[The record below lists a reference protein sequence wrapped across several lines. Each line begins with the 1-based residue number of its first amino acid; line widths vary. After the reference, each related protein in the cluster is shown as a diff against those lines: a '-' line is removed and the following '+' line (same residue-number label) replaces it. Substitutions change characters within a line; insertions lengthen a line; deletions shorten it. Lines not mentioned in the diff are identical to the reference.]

1 MLVYWF
7 YKKNVRHILK
17 YRRGNQNQYIGEKT
31 DNTMTKLKK
40 NNKIKKN
47 TKKKPPKQ
55 WSTKHYIE
63 NYRSSNL
70 NLANNSGMN
79 FLEKVKT
86 FCTTGG
92 TRRVTLVEI
101 SHIVFVSK
109 LHYICSLNKA
119 IRY

>member
-40 NNKIKKN
+40 KNNKKKP
-47 TKKKPPKQ
+47 KKKPPKQ

-92 TRRVTLVEI
+92 TLVEI

-109 LHYICSLNKA
+109 LHYICSLNEA

>member
-40 NNKIKKN
+40 KNN
-47 TKKKPPKQ
+47 KKKPPKQ

-70 NLANNSGMN
+70 NLANNSVP
-79 FLEKVKT
+79 L
-86 FCTTGG
+86 
-92 TRRVTLVEI
+92 
-101 SHIVFVSK
+101 
-109 LHYICSLNKA
+109 
-119 IRY
+119 